1 MVNSGHFTFRKGSG
15 VKARRVM
22 RVFIEPEADRVLWLH
37 IRVLYVLVGPTPRG
51 LRQSASTSRLY
62 EWHDQKKG
70 LTGAGLLMEATH
82 IPVWALH
89 GSIDLSPQGSPS

>member
-1 MVNSGHFTFRKGSG
+1 MPRTVNSRQHIAFLAAGLVAGRMVNSGHFTFRKGSG

-62 EWHDQKKG
+62 EWHDQKR
-70 LTGAGLLMEATH
+70 A
-82 IPVWALH
+82 
-89 GSIDLSPQGSPS
+89 